1 MKIKSNKVFSK
12 FLFFGIKKK
21 LKQTQNRKNSA
32 PFHFFSRFGLLFLGV
47 AVGPVALVLVLVELV
62 ALVLVFVEGMAL
74 AGVVVVSAAGAVRV
88 AVLVGEGA
96 VGVSTVLVAL
106 LVDAGVLDL
115 LAVARH
121 VDDDFFR
128 RWESSENDFATDGTQ
143 LKGDPFY
150 TQERT

>member
-1 MKIKSNKVFSK
+1 MVKK
-12 FLFFGIKKK
+12 FG
-21 LKQTQNRKNSA
+21 A
-32 PFHFFSRFGLLFLGV
+32 FHFYSRFDLLFLGV

-74 AGVVVVSAAGAVRV
+74 AGVVIVSATGAVRV

-96 VGVSTVLVAL
+96 VGVRTVLVAL

-121 VDDDFFR
+121 VDDDFF
-128 RWESSENDFATDGTQ
+128 SEMGEFRKRFRN
-143 LKGDPFY
+143 
-150 TQERT
+150 